1 MMNLGSEAHESG
13 RSIGMALLHQDV
25 SHAAKIREHLAYQ
38 AKLEGL
44 LRLAAQVLT
53 SGDAAER
60 ADVAGQIQIVLDC
73 GE

>member
-1 MMNLGSEAHESG
+1 MMNLGGEAHESG

-53 SGDAAER
+53 SGDKAER
-60 ADVAGQIQIVLDC
+60 ADVAGQIECAI
-73 GE
+73 GEGM